1 MSRRPVSRRLGLTL
15 TEAAVLALLQI
26 EGERSGYDLLKLAE
40 QAIGHVW
47 APAKSQL
54 YTTLKRLVEAGLV
67 RSRKVA
73 QTTRPDKQLYRL
85 TKAGE
90 TALAEWLAEVEPGS
104 RDAFYLRV
112 FVGGL
117 MPVENVVAHVEQ
129 YRFDTESRLTLY
141 RALEQSNSQR
151 GHDWFH
157 HLMLRH
163 AIGQA
168 TAALTWADETLQEL
182 RTRAPKSARA
192 SR

>member
-1 MSRRPVSRRLGLTL
+1 MPRRAVSRRVGLTL

-54 YTTLKRLVEAGLV
+54 YTTLKRLVDAGFA
-67 RSRKVA
+67 RSRRVA
-73 QTTRPDKQLYRL
+73 QTSRPDKQLFRL
-85 TKAGE
+85 TKSGE
-90 TALAEWLAEVEPGS
+90 GALADWLTEVEPGA

-117 MPVENVVAHVEQ
+117 MPVESVVAHVEQ
-129 YRFDTESRLTLY
+129 YRTDTEARLALY
-141 RALEQSNSQR
+141 RALEQTNTRR

-157 HLMLRH
+157 RQLLQH
-163 AIGQA
+163 ALERA
-168 TAALTWADETLQEL
+168 EQEL
-182 RTRAPKSARA
+182 VWAHGVARA
-192 SR
+192 LRRGPR